1 MSTIKVIRLELKQT
15 TANYRKPLNYQIK
28 ESYPLP
34 PFSTV
39 IGMVHKACGF
49 KEYHPMKVSIQG
61 MTNNSINDIYTQ
73 YTFSK
78 GAKCEKDRKDKYY
91 TVVKVNGKDN
101 GIIKG
106 IGNIELLQDINLI
119 IHIKPDND
127 EELEYIYNKLKSP
140 DVYLSLGRYE
150 DLIDI
155 NKISID
161 ECKIVDETYTKVP
174 IYIPLEVMDAYG
186 TIFNLSK
193 VFSINTRTGLRQFEK
208 PIRVSLHEKG
218 KELEDVYVDSSG
230 YPVILC

>member
-1 MSTIKVIRLELKQT
+1 MNTIKVIRLEIKQT

-49 KEYHPMKVSIQG
+49 KEYHPMSVSIQG
-61 MTNNSINDIYTQ
+61 TTNNAISDIYTK

-78 GAKCEKDRKDKYY
+78 SAQFEKDRHNI
-91 TVVKVNGKDN
+91 KVISQGKEY

-106 IGNIELLQDINLI
+106 LGNIELMQDINLI
-119 IHIKPDND
+119 VHIKPDND
-127 EELEYIYNKLKSP
+127 EELEYIYDKLKSP
-140 DVYLSLGRYE
+140 DIYLSLGRYE

-155 NKISID
+155 SKISID
-161 ECKIVDETYTKVP
+161 ECNLVSECDTKVP
-174 IYIPLEVMDAYG
+174 IYIPLEIMEAYG
-186 TIFNLSK
+186 TIYNLTK
-193 VFSINTRTGLRQFEK
+193 VFSINPKTGLRQFEK
-208 PIRVSLHEKG
+208 PIRASLYDKG
-218 KELEDVYVDSSG
+218 KELEDVYVDNSG

>member
-1 MSTIKVIRLELKQT
+1 MNTIKVIRLELKQT

-49 KEYHPMKVSIQG
+49 KEYHPMSVSIQG
-61 MTNNSINDIYTQ
+61 TTNNSINDIYTK

-78 GAKCEKDRKDKYY
+78 GARYEEGRHNIKVTSQEKEY
-91 TVVKVNGKDN
+91 

-106 IGNIELLQDINLI
+106 LGSIELLQDINLI

-186 TIFNLSK
+186 TIYNLSK
-193 VFSINTRTGLRQFEK
+193 VFSINPRTGLRQFEK
-208 PIRVSLHEKG
+208 PIRASLHEEG